1 MDPSLNNISGE
12 TAAAAIPARPRS
24 ARPQRP
30 FTEYNVSLEL
40 PYTNRIVLL
49 LTNE

>member
-12 TAAAAIPARPRS
+12 TAAAAIP